1 MTKIVQIA
9 ATVEET
15 TLTVD
20 VTGAPGS
27 AGVAV
32 SHTAKSSSVTLSN
45 TSRGCDMQY
54 KVGSGSWA
62 DLERGCGIDLP
73 IDFSATSLYLRR
85 STLDGGPATA
95 SLNVEGLPT
104 LNVSNTTVPTKADS
118 VPIQV
123 GTSFALSAADDGR
136 VFACTAAL
144 TVTIPAGLTP
154 RPAVAIIPPPSG
166 NLSIA
171 VSGGAQINGATTT
184 LTRSRASNLAGV
196 AVQPYVDA
204 DGYGV
209 SGS

>member
-1 MTKIVQIA
+1 MPTLIKYIGQQLRWPELATTGKQSIWNPGQQEARPDAEALQLLGTGLFTTPGATKV
-9 ATVEET
+9 VGSSF
-15 TLTVD
+15 TLT
-20 VTGAPGS
+20 
-27 AGVAV
+27 
-32 SHTAKSSSVTLSN
+32 
-45 TSRGCDMQY
+45 
-54 KVGSGSWA
+54 
-62 DLERGCGIDLP
+62 E
-73 IDFSATSLYLRR
+73 
-85 STLDGGPATA
+85 
-95 SLNVEGLPT
+95 
-104 LNVSNTTVPTKADS
+104 
-118 VPIQV
+118 
-123 GTSFALSAADDGR
+123 ADDGQ
-136 VFACTAAL
+136 VFNCTAAL